1 MSRIPRHQ
9 EHLKTAFTAEAT
21 AAARFRAYAAKAE
34 VDGLPNLA
42 AAWRRLA
49 ADKDVLAA
57 RLLEAAGRV
66 RGEAK
71 DLASELSDV
80 RYEIDVLFPKMIS
93 QVDGDAAEVLQATLD
108 AHQGQLDS
116 LETLRRDLAA
126 ARGDVTASTGG

>member
-1 MSRIPRHQ
+1 
-9 EHLKTAFTAEAT
+9 
-21 AAARFRAYAAKAE
+21 